1 MKKLVTSAFLLLVL
15 VSAQA
20 ADTPEQIKT
29 KATEATRQLAQKL
42 GFNEQEYIKV
52 KAYTVEKLIAV
63 KEINEMY
70 SNDADMRAKKLQA
83 IEEAY
88 QKNVVAVLSPKQ
100 TENFM
105 ALVQTN

>member
-1 MKKLVTSAFLLLVL
+1 MKKLFTSAFLFLVL

-20 ADTPEQIKT
+20 ADTPEQIRT
-29 KATEATRQLAQKL
+29 KATETTRQLAQKL

-52 KAYTVEKLIAV
+52 KAYTFEKLIAE

-83 IEEAY
+83 IEEEY

-105 ALVQTN
+105 ALVHTN